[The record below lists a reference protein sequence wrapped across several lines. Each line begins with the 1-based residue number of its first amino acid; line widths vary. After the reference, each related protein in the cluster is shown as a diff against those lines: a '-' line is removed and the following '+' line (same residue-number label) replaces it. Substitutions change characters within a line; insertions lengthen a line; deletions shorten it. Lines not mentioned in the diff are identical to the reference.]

1 MSRFV
6 VLIKNDGNVS
16 VIIKKIELYIVV
28 GRKKM
33 LLEEKS
39 CVCDYNGKV
48 IVIEPKKAYSYI
60 PIKGSIYDIL
70 GYKGHYFDVTDN
82 NKKKVVFIKATDIQK
97 KTYKSRTVFTLEEV
111 DIKFSYHID
120 SPLD

>member
-16 VIIKKIELYIVV
+16 VIIEKIELYIVV

-33 LLEEKS
+33 LLGEKS

-82 NKKKVVFIKATDIQK
+82 NKKKAVLLKLLIFKRK
-97 KTYKSRTVFTLEEV
+97 
-111 DIKFSYHID
+111 HIRAEQY
-120 SPLD
+120 LR